1 MTIVLADADAHFRDR
16 LKKRLEKIT
25 GVHVVG
31 ESSDSEE
38 TTAMILNRK
47 PDIVILNSSLRD
59 GLGIE
64 VLRHIK
70 RLMVPPTIIVVTDDP
85 SRDNKTACSLA
96 GADFIFEKVTEDH
109 KMINTVRLLCVPHG
123 QIQASDP
130 PLPRSMS
137 DQRSSAIVIYPPVV
151 SVLSFKLTALPRA
164 D

>member
-1 MTIVLADADAHFRDR
+1 MTIVLADAHFRDR
-16 LKKRLEKIT
+16 LKKRLEKIA

-47 PDIVILNSSLRD
+47 PDIAILNSSLRD
-59 GLGIE
+59 SRGIE

-70 RLMVPPTIIVVTDDP
+70 RLMVPPIIIIVTDDP

-96 GADFIFEKVTEDH
+96 GADFVFEKATEDH
-109 KMINTVRLLCVPHG
+109 KMIKPFAYCYCMCPTAGPKRRT
-123 QIQASDP
+123 S

-137 DQRSSAIVIYPPVV
+137 DQRDSATNFPPVV
-151 SVLSFKLTALPRA
+151 SLVSCKLTAPPLA

>member
-70 RLMVPPTIIVVTDDP
+70 RLMVPPIIIIVTDDP

-109 KMINTVRLLCVPHG
+109 KMINTVRLLYVPQG
-123 QIQASDP
+123 QIQALDCP
-130 PLPRSMS
+130 IATL
-137 DQRSSAIVIYPPVV
+137 DE
-151 SVLSFKLTALPRA
+151 
-164 D
+164 

>member
-25 GVHVVG
+25 GVSVVG

-85 SRDNKTACSLA
+85 SRDNKTSYSLA
-96 GADFIFEKVTEDH
+96 GADFFFEKVTEDH
-109 KMINTVRLLCVPHG
+109 KMINTVRLLCAPHG
-123 QIQASDP
+123 QIQALDFP
-130 PLPRSMS
+130 IATL
-137 DQRSSAIVIYPPVV
+137 DE
-151 SVLSFKLTALPRA
+151 
-164 D
+164 